1 MQETQV
7 QSLGRKDPL
16 GEGPLEKEMAV
27 HFSILARE
35 IPRTEEPGGL
45 QSMGSQ
51 KSQTNTATSRYIH
64 VAMAAKCTPG
74 NSYFFVKDVLLV
86 NIFWNISRRSSM
98 RYYQFTENWFI
109 RSFFSAKPRLQRGSG
124 KDRKWRKSTKQG
136 GTNLKDKQPTTGLA
150 ALTASTE
157 TACQH
162 IGEFSAS
169 KVPSIKPFVSTTSY
183 SEDQGNTKFLSLWQT
198 WACIKGN

>member
-1 MQETQV
+1 
-7 QSLGRKDPL
+7 
-16 GEGPLEKEMAV
+16 MAV

-86 NIFWNISRRSSM
+86 NFEIFLEGVACVIINLLKIGLSDLSSLQNPGY
-98 RYYQFTENWFI
+98 REEVGKTESEEKVQN
-109 RSFFSAKPRLQRGSG
+109 REVLTSK
-124 KDRKWRKSTKQG
+124 
-136 GTNLKDKQPTTGLA
+136 TNNLPQAWQP
-150 ALTASTE
+150 
-157 TACQH
+157 
-162 IGEFSAS
+162 
-169 KVPSIKPFVSTTSY
+169 
-183 SEDQGNTKFLSLWQT
+183 
-198 WACIKGN
+198 

>member
-16 GEGPLEKEMAV
+16 GEGPLEKAMAV

-64 VAMAAKCTPG
+64 VAMAVKYTPG

-86 NIFWNISRRSSM
+86 NIF
-98 RYYQFTENWFI
+98 
-109 RSFFSAKPRLQRGSG
+109 
-124 KDRKWRKSTKQG
+124 
-136 GTNLKDKQPTTGLA
+136 
-150 ALTASTE
+150 
-157 TACQH
+157 
-162 IGEFSAS
+162 
-169 KVPSIKPFVSTTSY
+169 
-183 SEDQGNTKFLSLWQT
+183 
-198 WACIKGN
+198 